1 MPHTRAPSSSLVRS
15 ATTSLALLA
24 ACTSST
30 SKPSDSAGENGGA
43 DSRASKLLAHVK
55 VLASDEFEGRAPGT
69 HGEDL
74 TIAYLTG
81 EFQRLGL
88 APGNADGS
96 YVQKVPLVGLT
107 CHPEMTLRARDRE
120 MSLVHLQDYV
130 AVTRRQVDKV
140 DVDDSPVVFVGYGVV
155 APEYGWDD
163 YKGVD
168 VKGKTIVML
177 VNDPPVPDPKD
188 PSKLDEKMFKGRAMT
203 YYGRWTYKYEIA
215 AEKGAAAAIIVHET
229 GPAGYGFEVVQNSW
243 GREGFDIEA
252 ADKNM
257 SRAAVE
263 AWITLD
269 KAKELF
275 TACGQDFDALK
286 KQAVSKDFRPVD
298 LGARMTSHVKS
309 ELRRISSHNVVAALR
324 GQHPE
329 LRDQWLVY
337 TAHWDHLGRDPSRTG
352 DQVFNGALDNASGC
366 AALLEIAG
374 AFAQKVKEGGE
385 LPRSILFLSVTGEE
399 KGLLGSKY
407 YAAHALHPLD
417 HTLCDFNIDGLN
429 PWGPTSDV
437 VSVGYGNTTLDEVLV
452 GAAAEQRRS
461 VALESEPEKGGFYR
475 SDHFEFCKVGVPAL
489 YLHSGESYIG
499 RPPGYG
505 KQKSDEFVAH
515 DYHQVTDEVK
525 PDWDFSG
532 GALDVDLLFDVGLR
546 VARGDHWPEW
556 KPGSEFKARRDA
568 MLHAAR

>member
-1 MPHTRAPSSSLVRS
+1 MHDTRAHSSSFVRP
-15 ATTSLALLA
+15 ATFSLALLA
-24 ACTSST
+24 ACSSPT
-30 SKPSDSAGENGGA
+30 SKPAFSSGENGGA
-43 DSRASKLLAHVK
+43 DARGAKLLAHVK

-74 TIAYLTG
+74 TIAYLTS

-96 YVQKVPLVGLT
+96 YVQKVPLVGLV
-107 CHPEMTLRARDRE
+107 CHPEMTLRAGGRALALE
-120 MSLVHLQDYV
+120 HIQDYV
-130 AVTRRQVDKV
+130 AVTRRQVERV
-140 DVDDSPVVFVGYGVV
+140 DVDESAVVFVGYGVV

-257 SRAAVE
+257 SHAAIE
-263 AWITLD
+263 AWIQLD

-275 TACGQDFDALK
+275 AACGQDFDALK
-286 KQAVSKDFRPVD
+286 KSAVSKDFKPVD
-298 LGARMTSHVKS
+298 LGARMTAHVKS

-324 GQHPE
+324 GSHPE
-329 LRDQWLVY
+329 LRDQWIVY
-337 TAHWDHLGRDPSRTG
+337 TAHWDHLGRDPSRAG

-366 AALLEIAG
+366 AALLEIAA

-385 LPRSILFLSVTGEE
+385 LPRSILFVSVTSEE

-407 YAAHALHPLD
+407 YASHPLHPLD

-437 VSVGYGNTTLDEVLV
+437 VSVGYGNTTLDETLV
-452 GAAAEQRRS
+452 AAAAEERRS

-489 YLHSGESYIG
+489 YLHSGDSYVG
-499 RPPGYG
+499 RPPGFG
-505 KQKSDEFVAH
+505 KQLSDEYVAH

-525 PDWDFSG
+525 PGWDFSG
-532 GALDVDLLFDVGLR
+532 GALDVDLLVDIGLR
-546 VARGDHWPEW
+546 VARGDRWPEW

-568 MLHAAR
+568 MLHAAH

>member
-1 MPHTRAPSSSLVRS
+1 MHDTRAPSSLFVRP
-15 ATTSLALLA
+15 TTLSLALLA
-24 ACTSST
+24 ACSSPA
-30 SKPSDSAGENGGA
+30 SKPPLESGGA
-43 DSRASKLLAHVK
+43 ESRGAKLLQHVK

-74 TIAYLTG
+74 TIAYLTS

-96 YVQKVPLVGLT
+96 YVQKVPLVGLM
-107 CHPEMTLRARDRE
+107 CHPEVTLRAGGRALALE
-120 MSLVHLQDYV
+120 HIQDYV
-130 AVTRRQVDKV
+130 AVTRRQVEKV
-140 DVDDSPVVFVGYGVV
+140 DVDDSAVVFVGYGVV

-257 SRAAVE
+257 SHAAIE
-263 AWITLD
+263 AWIQLD

-275 TACGQDFDALK
+275 AACGQDFDALK
-286 KQAVSKDFRPVD
+286 KSAVSREFKPVD
-298 LGARMTSHVKS
+298 LGARMTAHVKS

-324 GQHPE
+324 GSHPE
-329 LRDQWLVY
+329 LRDQWIVY
-337 TAHWDHLGRDPSRTG
+337 TAHWDHLGRDPSRAG

-366 AALLEIAG
+366 AALLEIAA

-385 LPRSILFLSVTGEE
+385 LPRSILFVSVTSEE
-399 KGLLGSKY
+399 KGLLGSQY
-407 YAAHALHPLD
+407 YAKHPLHPLD

-437 VSVGYGNTTLDEVLV
+437 VSVGYGNTTLDETLV
-452 GAAAEQRRS
+452 AAAADQRRS

-489 YLHSGESYIG
+489 YLHSGDSYIG
-499 RPPGYG
+499 RPPGFG
-505 KQKSDEFVAH
+505 KQLSDEYVAH

-525 PDWDFSG
+525 PQWDFSG
-532 GALDVDLLFDVGLR
+532 GALDVDLLVDIGLR
-546 VARGDHWPEW
+546 VARGERWPEW

-568 MLHAAR
+568 MMHAAH